1 MVGETVGDNWLF
13 YAPLTFQERCAVP
26 CDIFY
31 DDLDFNQLCTDEEMS
46 LEHSS
51 SASDSGEEETL
62 SLGTPLRNN
71 FPEESEEEELLQAC
85 LEAETLVASRS
96 SGLCLLTEPMSPST
110 SRRYDLLDDE
120 EDVVAAVHRDTS
132 QSASAATEYSD
143 AGSDFGLALSSSCS
157 VQELVGI
164 QRFESQAVLA
174 LAQKTCPCCGGLRSL
189 ARCVMPAAKE
199 LRAFRKAFPKG
210 PGAFRRKK
218 AKADGPKSGK
228 YKTAATAAYSGKVT
242 GPRLRRNVRP
252 LSEVQWQEKL
262 QDPHFAL
269 QALRDVGFLRKNL
282 RCSFCDHKH
291 LKPPTLFCIHLA

>member
-1 MVGETVGDNWLF
+1 MVF
-13 YAPLTFQERCAVP
+13 
-26 CDIFY
+26 
-31 DDLDFNQLCTDEEMS
+31 
-46 LEHSS
+46 
-51 SASDSGEEETL
+51 
-62 SLGTPLRNN
+62 SLGLD
-71 FPEESEEEELLQAC
+71 L
-85 LEAETLVASRS
+85 
-96 SGLCLLTEPMSPST
+96 GT
-110 SRRYDLLDDE
+110 S
-120 EDVVAAVHRDTS
+120 
-132 QSASAATEYSD
+132 SD
-143 AGSDFGLALSSSCS
+143 ASTFRAAAKAKQGCAELHVCASPHVLFASFLVQPCFDTRCFWVLVSKGFGTCFCRAMPAQKRKLSGRNRGR
-157 VQELVGI
+157 Q
-164 QRFESQAVLA
+164 
-174 LAQKTCPCCGGLRSL
+174 AQKTCPCCGGLRSL